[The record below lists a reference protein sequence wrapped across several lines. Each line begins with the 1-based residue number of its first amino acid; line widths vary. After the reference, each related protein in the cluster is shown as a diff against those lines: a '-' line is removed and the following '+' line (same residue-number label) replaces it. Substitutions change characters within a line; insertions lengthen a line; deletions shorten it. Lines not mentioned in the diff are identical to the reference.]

1 MKPEPASTEASTA
14 AGEAEPVNL
23 ESRIFR
29 SPAPSPWTSFHFPAN
44 VRADPKRNV
53 LAGTI
58 TAVVTLPL
66 AMGLGA
72 LAVAP
77 FGPAFVSL
85 GVVAGLY
92 SAAFL
97 GLITFVA
104 GARGIAI
111 YAPRSLVSFVIASG
125 SGSLF
130 IGAEWLPAAD
140 PPVVMDGFFLLMAMA
155 GGVQLAFAL
164 ARLPR
169 LMKFIPTPVMGGFQ
183 NAAAIVSTL
192 SPL

>member
-1 MKPEPASTEASTA
+1 MRVAILIANPPPHRAESPHAGFLPGRSMNPGPASAETA
-14 AGEAEPVNL
+14 AAAGNAEPVEL
-23 ESRIFR
+23 ESRIFA
-29 SPAPSPWTSFHFPAN
+29 SPAVPSPWTSFHFPAE
-44 VRADPKRNV
+44 VRADPRRNV

-97 GLITFVA
+97 GLITFLA

-111 YAPRSLVSFVIASG
+111 YAPRSLVSFVRSEERRVGKECG
-125 SGSLF
+125 SMWGR
-130 IGAEWLPAAD
+130 GHWNEEW
-140 PPVVMDGFFLLMAMA
+140 
-155 GGVQLAFAL
+155 
-164 ARLPR
+164 
-169 LMKFIPTPVMGGFQ
+169 
-183 NAAAIVSTL
+183 
-192 SPL
+192 